1 MLILILFLLKVK
13 KFIEKNVK
21 DFRETK
27 NKIELIVCWE

>member
-1 MLILILFLLKVK
+1 MLIIFFFKVK